1 MKLAVKNVTTGE
13 TLGTVLTNH
22 IMSLDEVIELLDI
35 KYNKTEEDYQEERY
49 NFYEELELVQLD

>member
-1 MKLAVKNVTTGE
+1 MKFAVKNVITGE

-22 IMSLDEVIELLDI
+22 SMSLDDVIELLDI
-35 KYNKTEEDYQEERY
+35 KCNTTEEDYQAERY

>member
-22 IMSLDEVIELLDI
+22 SMSLDETLELLDI